1 MTERTQRSNT
11 DCQTAAETMHKIA
24 AVSRSLKSTG
34 SAIEKIVQ
42 TAAGGGDL
50 TLAHWLI
57 LVHLSRTRTCKQGEL
72 NAETAIT
79 TGYLTRLLDELEAKS
94 MICRRRSTE
103 DRRQILLSLTDRG
116 RDAALALLAAIARY
130 EVLSA
135 LDELQSSLDRFLS
148 TFPAQPPR

>member
-1 MTERTQRSNT
+1 MTQRTQPSNS

-24 AVSRSLKSTG
+24 AVSRRLKSTG

-42 TAAGGGDL
+42 TASGGGDL

-57 LVHLSRTRTCKQGEL
+57 LVHLSRARTCRQGEL
-72 NAETAIT
+72 HAETAIAA
-79 TGYLTRLLDELEAKS
+79 GYLTRLLDELEGKS

-116 RDAALALLAAIARY
+116 RDAAVALLAAIAQC
-130 EVLSA
+130 ELLST
-135 LDELQSSLDRFLS
+135 LDKLQSSLDRFLS
-148 TFPAQPPR
+148 VFPDETPR